1 MGLFAWIGVFIG
13 ALAVLLFAS
22 DKFIG
27 AAEKIGLS
35 LGIPSFIVGVTIV
48 AAGTSLPELI
58 SSIFAVLEGSPE
70 IVVGNVVGSNITNI
84 LLVLG
89 VTAMVAKN
97 IEIKFAVLDIDLPLF
112 IGSAFLL
119 YFLLMDGYFG
129 TFDAIVCLAG
139 LLIFLF
145 YTFSSDREEEEGERP
160 KLTPI
165 VFVMLALSGIG
176 IWFGAEWTVKS
187 VIKIA
192 DMVGIGKEVVA
203 LSMVAL
209 GTSMPEIVVSVMA
222 ARKGNAEMAV
232 GNVLGSNIFNTFAV
246 MGIPALFG
254 GLVIPESILVFSLP
268 MMVAASILFLI
279 MSLDKKIAFAEGA
292 MLLLFY
298 VVFIVHLFTP
308 A

>member
-1 MGLFAWIGVFIG
+1 MGLLAWVGVFVG
-13 ALAVLLFAS
+13 ALAVLLLAS

-119 YFLLMDGYFG
+119 YFLLMDGYFS
-129 TFDAIVCLAG
+129 TFDAIICLAG
-139 LLIFLF
+139 LFIFLF

-268 MMVAASILFLI
+268 MMIAASILFLI

-308 A
+308 G